1 MSRRYQT
8 RTTMLAER
16 LKRFRLARG
25 MSLDDLEAAIDGEV
39 SKQALSKYERGMMRP
54 SASALNRIAAA
65 FGVKS
70 VQLWGEPVC
79 RVECLAYRKRA
90 RLGKK
95 KQQQLE
101 SFVSELLEKRVAF
114 QIRIDELKT
123 LDSLI
128 HSLPISKLGDAE
140 DAAVALRHRWNLGVV
155 PIDNLVNALED
166 HEIHVIQI
174 DAGEE
179 FDGISTVA
187 RDDEGNVLSAAI
199 AVRRDTWGDR
209 HRLNIAHELGH
220 LTLNLGENVDSEKA
234 AFRFGAAFLAPAEEL
249 RREFG
254 TKHRR
259 IHKDDLLTLK
269 WRFGLSIQAI
279 LYRLKELEIIS
290 DSHAK
295 EWWIEI
301 NKLGWKKQEPIRI
314 PPEKPKH
321 FYLQVYRALSEGL
334 IGEVEAEQLLNDTL
348 ESSLP
353 RTLTDRRAFM
363 QLPTAMRREL
373 LREQAKQMADY
384 YENDPEWRDLKGG
397 GIVEAKAN

>member
-1 MSRRYQT
+1 
-8 RTTMLAER
+8 MLGDR

-39 SKQALSKYERGMMRP
+39 SKQALSKYERGIMRP

-70 VQLWGEPVC
+70 ALLWGEPIC
-79 RVECLAYRKRA
+79 RVEHVAYRKRS

-101 SFVSELLEKRVAF
+101 SFVAELLEKRVSF
-114 QIRIDELKT
+114 QERIGELKT
-123 LDSLI
+123 LDLLI
-128 HSLPISKLGDAE
+128 YALPINKIDDAE
-140 DAAVALRHRWNLGVV
+140 DAALALRRHWELGVG
-155 PIDNLVNALED
+155 PIANLVDLLED
-166 HEIHVIQI
+166 HDVHVIQI

-179 FDGISTVA
+179 FDGISSVA

-220 LTLNLGENVDSEKA
+220 LTLNLGENVDSEKT

-254 TKHRR
+254 TKRQR
-259 IHKDDLLTLK
+259 LDKDDLLSLK
-269 WRFGLSIQAI
+269 WRYGMSIQAI
-279 LYRLKELEIIS
+279 LYRLKDLEIIS

-301 NKLGWKKQEPIRI
+301 NKLGWKKHEPIRI
-314 PPEKPKH
+314 PPEKPKR

-334 IGEVEAEQLLNDTL
+334 IGEEQADQLLNDTI

-363 QLPTAMRREL
+363 QLPTAMRRRL
-373 LREQAKQMADY
+373 LRDQAKQMADY
-384 YENDPEWRDLKGG
+384 YENDSEWRDLEGG
-397 GIVEAKAN
+397 EIVEAKTN